1 MVVNAGDQAQA
12 MAKLPAAILPVP
24 EPLPKP
30 SAAIQPLLKPS
41 STSAACLAEGEVA
54 GAGSAG
60 QGKVEVTLLQRR
72 VRLRTTICS
81 NVDRSKAAK
90 EGGRGLNG

>member
-1 MVVNAGDQAQA
+1 MVVNAGNQAQA
-12 MAKLPAAILPVP
+12 MAKLPAATLPMP
-24 EPLPKP
+24 EPIPKA
-30 SAAIQPLLKPS
+30 SAAIRP
-41 STSAACLAEGEVA
+41 GEVP

-60 QGKVEVTLLQRR
+60 QGKVEAPLLQRR